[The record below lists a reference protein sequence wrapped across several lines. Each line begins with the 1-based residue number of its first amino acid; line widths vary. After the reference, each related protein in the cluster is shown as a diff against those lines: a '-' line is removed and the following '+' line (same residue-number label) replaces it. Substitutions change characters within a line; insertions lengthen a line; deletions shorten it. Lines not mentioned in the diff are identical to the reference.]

1 MPAKHHRH
9 IALTEPLLHF
19 VDEQVAEGRHASAN
33 EVVRAALRLLMER
46 EDARLGK
53 VGVTAEDTSVHG

>member
-19 VDEQVAEGRHASAN
+19 VERQVTEGRYASTS
-33 EVVRAALRLLMER
+33 EVVRAGLRLLIER
-46 EDARLGK
+46 EEAGSRRADENAPAYG
-53 VGVTAEDTSVHG
+53 